1 MAYTTIDKSSLFMNT
16 LLYTG
21 TGAELANTGVGFQ
34 PDFCWIKERTGTEAP
49 SISDSVRGAT
59 YYTQPNTTG
68 AQGTDAQGLKSF
80 DSDGF
85 TVGTS
90 DQFNTNTETYIG
102 WNWKAGTTS
111 GLTGGTITPTAYSFN
126 TTSKF
131 SIIQYEGTGVTGTIP
146 HGLGVAPRFI
156 IFKSQ
161 DNASMDWSVYH
172 YGNAWT
178 VPPLPGDYYTSLNLT
193 AYRTDNTSWFNDT
206 TATSTVFTVGGGS
219 WEVNQSG
226 YTIMAYC
233 FANVPGYSQF
243 GNYIGNGNADGA
255 FVYCGF
261 KPSFVLLK
269 CVSTG
274 AKDWHIIGNKNLGYN
289 PDNNTIYANTN
300 AAEQTDDRVSLYA
313 TGFKMTS
320 TSGDFNTNG
329 EIYCY
334 SAFGQSIVGS
344 NDVIAT
350 AR

>member
-1 MAYTTIDKSSLFMNT
+1 MNT

-156 IFKSQ
+156 IF
-161 DNASMDWSVYH
+161 
-172 YGNAWT
+172 
-178 VPPLPGDYYTSLNLT
+178 
-193 AYRTDNTSWFNDT
+193 
-206 TATSTVFTVGGGS
+206 
-219 WEVNQSG
+219 
-226 YTIMAYC
+226 
-233 FANVPGYSQF
+233 
-243 GNYIGNGNADGA
+243 
-255 FVYCGF
+255 
-261 KPSFVLLK
+261 
-269 CVSTG
+269 
-274 AKDWHIIGNKNLGYN
+274 
-289 PDNNTIYANTN
+289 
-300 AAEQTDDRVSLYA
+300 
-313 TGFKMTS
+313 
-320 TSGDFNTNG
+320 
-329 EIYCY
+329 
-334 SAFGQSIVGS
+334 
-344 NDVIAT
+344 
-350 AR
+350 